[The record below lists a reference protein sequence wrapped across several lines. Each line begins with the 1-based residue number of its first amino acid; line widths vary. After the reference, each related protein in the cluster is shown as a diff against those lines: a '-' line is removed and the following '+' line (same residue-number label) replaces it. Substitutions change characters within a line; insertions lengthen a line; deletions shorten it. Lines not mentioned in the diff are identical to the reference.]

1 MPEEGIFPRL
11 GRRVLRIGA
20 ACARPQP
27 WGHSSAFGMVGPAET
42 GSEYEEELKEEEE
55 NKIK

>member
-11 GRRVLRIGA
+11 GHGVLRIGA

-27 WGHSSAFGMVGPAET
+27 WGHNSAFGMVGPAET